1 MVKFSGCYTA
11 LVTPMTQERQ
21 VDYEG
26 LSRLVE
32 FQIKEGVSGI
42 LAVGTTG
49 ESPTLDWNEHNKVIE
64 EVYEYTGSKGLTI
77 AGTGS
82 NSTQET
88 VEGTEH
94 AVHIGVQSVLLVD
107 PYYNGP
113 SSLEIRREYV
123 EPVAKQFPEVQVIPY
138 VIPGRTGTQLYP
150 QDIAVLHQQYPNV
163 SCVKEATGNVE
174 NMRLTRKLCGSDFAI
189 LSGDDDKT
197 FVMMTAPDIAAAGV
211 ISVASNIVPHTVQS
225 LTQALRAHRTEE
237 ANRLYA
243 TLKPLFNMVTV
254 KTQEQT
260 PFGLVTCKARNPLAF
275 KTLMNVLGMPS
286 GPCRQPLGKMTRAG
300 LEIVLTNARK
310 VYETTPSILQ
320 PIVDFFDVDLNER
333 LYNEHYWQGLTYA

>member
-197 FVMMTAPDIAAAGV
+197 FVMMTDPDIAAAGV
-211 ISVASNIVPHTVQS
+211 ISVASNIVPHTVQI